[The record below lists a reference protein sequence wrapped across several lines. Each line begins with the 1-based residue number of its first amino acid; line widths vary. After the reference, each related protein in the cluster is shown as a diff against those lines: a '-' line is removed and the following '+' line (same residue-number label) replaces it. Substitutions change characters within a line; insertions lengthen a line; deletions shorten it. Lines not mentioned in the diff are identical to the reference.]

1 MLMRLLIA
9 TGSRKEY
16 ADWTTKLQ
24 SLPLPLELLGNA
36 NSSTALLS
44 MAEVYAPDV
53 IMVNT
58 ALLPEDT
65 IAPILRRWRKTS
77 QIILVTPQENYPLAV
92 TALRCGVFDL
102 IHAPLDRDRILQ
114 DLQAIQSQRALM
126 VMDVPS
132 FEQKRVVGKLLV
144 SYARRVHSDRQLS
157 EWEVNNLYGTKFQ
170 KGGYRFLTICLDS
183 SEASLTID
191 PEEYLTKAQIAVLNT
206 TAGLC
211 WETFLNCDYLRY
223 QVMLNFDRDRDEEI
237 LQLLQQSLTEIQSKL
252 PASVSITFCCSQLHE
267 SISNIIPLLDESG
280 DAIWDR
286 LQNQTG
292 KLLIGNTPTPCPVE
306 MQQVFESAEYALKS
320 ACSILDLDQ
329 FRSELH
335 TLYHL
340 PFAYKSRHEMRTV
353 LRRTERYMFQIN
365 KELLSTFTDAERTRW
380 DLILRL
386 RQVSTLDAY
395 LQAYAELMIDL
406 FQRILSHSVSQQSRP
421 VRQAQQ
427 IIRQHFA
434 DPLSL
439 ETVARQVGLSPVY
452 FSAVFKKETGIGF
465 TDYLNQCR
473 IEQAKKLL
481 EETGLKV
488 LAVSE
493 SVGFSGARYFSRVFK
508 NTVGVRPSEYRIA
521 MQRDAATAK

>member
-16 ADWTTKLQ
+16 ADWTAKLHT
-24 SLPLPLELLGNA
+24 LPLSLELLGNA
-36 NSSTALLS
+36 DSSTALLS
-44 MAEVYAPDV
+44 MAEVCAPDV

-58 ALLPEDT
+58 TLLSADT
-65 IAPILRRWRKTS
+65 LPQILRRWRKTS
-77 QIILVTPQENYPLAV
+77 QIILVSPDENYSLAI

-102 IHAPLDRDRILQ
+102 IHTPLDQARILQ
-114 DLQAIQSQRALM
+114 DLQAIQAQRMLM

-170 KGGYRFLTICLDS
+170 KGGYRFLTICLDAH
-183 SEASLTID
+183 EDSLSID
-191 PEEYLTKAQIAVLNT
+191 PEEWLTHAQIAVMNT
-206 TAGLC
+206 TAALC

-223 QVMLNFDRDRDEEI
+223 QVMLNYDQAHDEKI
-237 LQLLQQSLTEIQSKL
+237 LQLLQESLNGIQSKL

-267 SISNIIPLLDESG
+267 SIGDIIPLLDESG

-286 LQNQTG
+286 LQSQTG
-292 KLLIGNTPTPCPVE
+292 KLLIGHTPTPCPPE
-306 MQQVFESAEYALKS
+306 MQQVFESAEFALKS
-320 ACSILDLDQ
+320 ACSILDLNQ
-329 FRSELH
+329 FRTELQS
-335 TLYHL
+335 LYRL
-340 PFAYKSRHEMRTV
+340 PFVYKSRHEMRSV

-365 KELLSTFTDAERTRW
+365 KELLSSFTDADRTRW
-380 DLILRL
+380 DLILQL
-386 RQVSTLDAY
+386 RRVCTLDAY
-395 LQAYAELMIDL
+395 LQAYANLMIDL
-406 FQRILSHSVSQQSRP
+406 FQRILSHSVSQHSRP

-427 IIRQHFA
+427 FIRQNYA
-434 DPLSL
+434 DSLSL

-452 FSAVFKKETGIGF
+452 FSSVFKKETGIGF

-473 IEQAKKLL
+473 IDQAKKLL
-481 EETGLKV
+481 EETGMKV
-488 LAVSE
+488 LAISE
-493 SVGFSGARYFSRVFK
+493 AVGFSGARYFSRVFK

-521 MQRDAATAK
+521 MQRSSASAK

>member
-9 TGSRKEY
+9 TSSRKEY
-16 ADWTTKLQ
+16 ADWTAKLQ
-24 SLPLPLELLGNA
+24 DLPLPLELVGNA

-53 IMVNT
+53 IMVNAT
-58 ALLPEDT
+58 LLPED
-65 IAPILRRWRKTS
+65 ALPQILNRWRKTS
-77 QIILVTPQENYPLAV
+77 QIILVTPEENYSVAI
-92 TALRCGVFDL
+92 TALRCGVLDL
-102 IHAPLDRDRILQ
+102 IHTPLDQARVLQ
-114 DLQAIQSQRALM
+114 DLQAIQAQRMLM

-144 SYARRVHSDRQLS
+144 SYARRVHSDRQLN

-183 SEASLTID
+183 PEASLSID
-191 PEEYLTKAQIAVLNT
+191 SEEWLTQAQIAVMNT

-211 WETFLNCDYLRY
+211 RETFLNCDYLRY
-223 QVMLNFDRDRDEEI
+223 QVMLNFDREQDGKI
-237 LQLLQQSLTEIQSKL
+237 LQLLQESLNGIQSKL

-267 SISNIIPLLDESG
+267 SISDIIPLLDESG

-292 KLLIGNTPTPCPVE
+292 KLLIGHTPQPCSPE
-306 MQQVFESAEYALKS
+306 MQQVFESAEFTLKS

-329 FRSELH
+329 FRAELQS
-335 TLYHL
+335 LYQL
-340 PFAYKSRHEMRTV
+340 PFAYKSRHEMRSV

-365 KELLSTFTDAERTRW
+365 KELLSSFTDAERTRW
-380 DLILRL
+380 DLILQL
-386 RQVSTLDAY
+386 RRVCTLDAY
-395 LQAYAELMIDL
+395 LQAYANLMIDL

-427 IIRQHFA
+427 FIRQNYA
-434 DPLSL
+434 DSLSL

-452 FSAVFKKETGIGF
+452 FSSVFKKETGIGF

-473 IEQAKKLL
+473 IDQAKKLL

-488 LAVSE
+488 LAISE
-493 SVGFSGARYFSRVFK
+493 AVGFSGARYFSRVFK

-521 MQRDAATAK
+521 MQRDAAATK